1 MDVQVW
7 LLYLLKVINGVLIC
21 SCKTREFYQSFSKR
35 HFIEGIR
42 MSSSKRGHRK
52 NYFLSAK
59 RRIQSLSEF
68 QFGSIE
74 PRTIDP
80 TKNSFQNDVSTQK
93 FTHSKLK
100 YFLGRQFTWILLID
114 FMFIRFLFTVNN
126 TLFLMEKWL

>member
-1 MDVQVW
+1 
-7 LLYLLKVINGVLIC
+7 
-21 SCKTREFYQSFSKR
+21 
-35 HFIEGIR
+35 

-52 NYFLSAK
+52 NYFLRAK
-59 RRIQSLSEF
+59 RRSQSLSEF

-100 YFLGRQFTWILLID
+100 YFLGHRITCVLSIG
-114 FMFIRFLFTVNN
+114 FMSFLVH
-126 TLFLMEKWL
+126 TLPIYS